1 MQKYYYVYIMASARN
16 GTLYIGVTGDIARR
30 VWEHREGMVEG
41 FTKKYKVKTLVW
53 YEAIEDVTAAIHRET
68 LMKKW
73 KRRWKIE
80 LIEKTNPEWKDLTLT
95 LNN

>member
-1 MQKYYYVYIMASARN
+1 MSKYYYVYIMASRRN
-16 GTLYIGVTGDIARR
+16 GTLYIGITSKIGHR
-30 VWEHREGMVEG
+30 VWQHREGLVDG
-41 FTKKYKVKTLVW
+41 FTKKYDVKLLVW
-53 YEAIEDVTAAIHRET
+53 YEAWEDVHAAIRRET

-95 LNN
+95 LNA